1 MADPRTY
8 FDYEADADKISN
20 GFPIPFDYLEDIHV
34 TVEVD
39 GVVNA
44 DTELTTTT
52 PVKIKVLSGVTAG
65 QNVRVRRKSQP
76 DTNLVDFVNGSVLTE
91 SELDRAYLHNRYL
104 AEEIAEL
111 NDASLQKEQGGT
123 GWDVKNERLKNVADP
138 VDAQDAA
145 TKNYVDTQDALQV
158 SKSGDTMSGDL
169 AMGGNKVT
177 GLGAPTSADDAT
189 TKTYVDQTV
198 STAISGTGLT
208 PEFNKFTGDGVETD
222 FSLTFTTNAVA
233 SSAILVTI
241 NGSVQDPDDYT
252 IAGGADEIQFN
263 TPPPNLSEIL
273 VIERGYKVKSE
284 IPTEYDWGSVV
295 GDPVTATYTYGQIV

>member
-1 MADPRTY
+1 MADPKTY

-39 GVVNA
+39 GVVNEN
-44 DTELTTTT
+44 TELTTTT

-65 QNVRVRRKSQP
+65 QIVRVRRKSQP
-76 DTNLVDFVNGSVLTE
+76 DTNLVDFENGSVLTE
-91 SELDRAYLHNRYL
+91 SELDRAYQHNRFL
-104 AEEIAEL
+104 NEEIAEL
-111 NDASLQKEQGGT
+111 NDASLQRKQGSLDFT
-123 GWDVKNERLKNVADP
+123 ARNQKIKDVADP
-138 VDAQDAA
+138 VDPQDAA
-145 TKNYVDTQDALQV
+145 TKNYVDTNDALKV
-158 SKSGDTMSGDL
+158 NKAGDTMSGAL

-177 GLGAPTSADDAT
+177 GLGAPSDASDAT
-189 TKTYVDQTV
+189 TKTYVDQSV
-198 STAISGTGLT
+198 SSIVSGTGLA

-222 FSLTFTTNAVA
+222 FSLTFTTNAVS

-273 VIERGYKVKSE
+273 VIERGYKVKSD
-284 IPTEYDWGSVV
+284 IPTEYDWGSVF
-295 GDPVTATYTYGQIV
+295 GDPVTGTYTYGKII

>member
-20 GFPIPFDYLEDIHV
+20 GFPVPFDYLEDEHV
-34 TVEVD
+34 TVEVN
-39 GVVNA
+39 GVVNTN
-44 DTELTTTT
+44 TELTTTT

-111 NDASLQKEQGGT
+111 NDASLQQQQGGT
-123 GWDVKNERLKNVADP
+123 DWDAKTKKIKNIIDP

-145 TKNYVDTQDALQV
+145 TKNYVDTQDALRV
-158 SKSGDTMSGDL
+158 SKSGDTMSGAL

-208 PEFNKFTGDGVETD
+208 PEFNKFTGDGVETA

-273 VIERGYKVKSE
+273 VIERGYKVKSD
-284 IPTEYDWGSVV
+284 IPTEYDWGSVF
-295 GDPVTATYTYGQIV
+295 GDPVTGTYTYGQIV